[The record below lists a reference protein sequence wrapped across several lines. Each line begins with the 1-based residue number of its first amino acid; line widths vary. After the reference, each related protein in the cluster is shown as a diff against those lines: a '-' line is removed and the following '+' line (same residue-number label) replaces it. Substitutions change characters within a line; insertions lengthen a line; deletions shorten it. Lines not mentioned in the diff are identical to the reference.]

1 MTSYS
6 IDSMIQNEL
15 NRISNV
21 TDEFYQQEEEIAAET
36 VVSNASVRE
45 RAEEEEDLLSIIPE
59 RDENLNGQFS
69 LSNGMS
75 TIVNEE
81 STTSYSNPH
90 RTGVKFNIDST
101 QRANPMG
108 ISSPSRFSTS
118 LQGASS
124 TMGNTSVF
132 VPPSSN
138 RYRIT
143 ARSNFDTSTKCVIL
157 KELRPTAPTDLRKL
171 RDLAV
176 EHLNHKFDL
185 VPFDNS
191 EKQILNNYNL
201 QMRVKELKRNLVKYD
216 IDDVFKIIQ
225 FSPTLDVDR
234 LLEASIPI
242 QPLEKKLDLL
252 EEWDQ
257 IKEEEIIRHVKFLRL
272 YGQNW
277 DLQNLLE
284 P

>member
-1 MTSYS
+1 MTSHS
-6 IDSMIQNEL
+6 IDNMIQNEL

-21 TDEFYQQEEEIAAET
+21 TDEVDQQEGAIETET

-59 RDENLNGQFS
+59 RDENLNGQLS

-75 TIVNEE
+75 TIINRE
-81 STTSYSNPH
+81 SATLYSNPH

-101 QRANPMG
+101 RRANPMG
-108 ISSPSRFSTS
+108 ISSSSRFSTS

-143 ARSNFDTSTKCVIL
+143 PRSNFDTSTKCVIL

-171 RDLAV
+171 RGLAV
-176 EHLNHKFDL
+176 QPLNHKFDL

-201 QMRVKELKRNLVKYD
+201 QMRVKDFKRNLENTISMMYYK
-216 IDDVFKIIQ
+216 
-225 FSPTLDVDR
+225 
-234 LLEASIPI
+234 
-242 QPLEKKLDLL
+242 
-252 EEWDQ
+252 
-257 IKEEEIIRHVKFLRL
+257 
-272 YGQNW
+272 
-277 DLQNLLE
+277 
-284 P
+284 